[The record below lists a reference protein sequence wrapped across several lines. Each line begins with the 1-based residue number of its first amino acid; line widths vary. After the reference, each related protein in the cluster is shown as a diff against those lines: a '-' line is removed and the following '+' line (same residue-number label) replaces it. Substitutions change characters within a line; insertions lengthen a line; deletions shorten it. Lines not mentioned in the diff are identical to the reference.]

1 MILVVLG
8 VRMIFR
14 GVISIISTW
23 GISEYHLRGESRSMG
38 LKISLRGYE
47 GYKWGMGYVFVLG
60 MEYVGGV
67 YARFRV

>member
-1 MILVVLG
+1 MILVFFG
-8 VRMIFR
+8 VGMIFM

-23 GISEYHLRGESRSMG
+23 GISEYHLRGESPSMG
-38 LKISLRGYE
+38 LKISLRGHE